1 MDDLIYFDNA
11 ATTFPKPAC
20 VKEVIHDCISHY
32 CANPGR
38 SSHRL
43 SIKASESVYLC
54 RERLADFFGGEPENT
69 VFTSSATHSVN
80 LALKSFLKQ
89 GEHVLISDFEHNAVL
104 RPIAALSEKGLI
116 TYDFYRSDLE
126 GEELECELRS
136 KVKNNTTLIC
146 ACHRSNVCS
155 LTSKIAD
162 IGRFCQKNGIF
173 FLVDASQ
180 SAGILQLDSKC
191 QGIDFLCAPAHKGLY
206 GIPGCGFVILSER
219 AVQSGNLTTFT
230 EGGNGVDSLSPFM
243 PEALPEKFEA
253 GTLPL
258 PAICGL
264 SAGIDF
270 VSKIGIEGI
279 RRHEDRLCAITS
291 YGLSKI
297 KRIKIHSGS
306 GVVLFSVN
314 GIPSEGFAYELA
326 KRGICVRAGLH
337 CAPLAHK
344 RLETLP
350 DGAVRI
356 SFSAFNSEKEVKKF
370 LDTCKA
376 LL

>member
-1 MDDLIYFDNA
+1 MNGLIYFDNA

-20 VKEVIHDCISHY
+20 VKEAIHDCISHY

-43 SIKASESVYLC
+43 SVKASESVYLC

-80 LALKSFLKQ
+80 LALKSFLKR

-116 TYDFYRSDLE
+116 TYDFYRADLE
-126 GEELECELRS
+126 GEELERELRS
-136 KVKNNTTLIC
+136 KLKGNTSLIC
-146 ACHRSNVCS
+146 ACHRSNICS
-155 LTSKIAD
+155 ITSRIAD
-162 IGRFCQKNGIF
+162 IGRFCRKNGVY

-180 SAGILQLDSKC
+180 SAGILQLDAKH

-219 AVQSGNLTTFT
+219 AAQSGRLTTFT
-230 EGGNGVDSLSPFM
+230 EGGNGVDSLSPLM
-243 PEALPEKFEA
+243 PEALPEKFES

-270 VSKIGIEGI
+270 VSEIGIENI
-279 RRHEDRLCAITS
+279 KRHEDRLCLITG
-291 YGLSKI
+291 YGISKM
-297 KRIKIHSGS
+297 KRIKLLSSS
-306 GVVLFSVN
+306 GVVLFCVN
-314 GIPSEGFAYELA
+314 GVPSESFAAELA
-326 KRGICVRAGLH
+326 RRGVCVRAGLH
-337 CAPLAHK
+337 CAPLTHK
-344 RLETLP
+344 RLGTLP
-350 DGAVRI
+350 DGAVRV
-356 SFSAFNSEKEVKKF
+356 SFSAFNSEKEVKIF
-370 LDTCKA
+370 LDTCKT
-376 LL
+376 LI